1 MAREPQKR
9 LIELYEKGVLTKEE
23 ARACFLEFDEEPDF
37 LVEKE
42 KPRLSFTLPSLK
54 IFSSSKLKQEYTFSD
69 IESLFLSVSEGKI
82 TFIKSKSDQVQIHL
96 VYPQQTNQ
104 AFLPQIYVE
113 NKGLH
118 FASNLPCHLTISLPN
133 QWMSILNLEL
143 GRADARLD
151 YLPFEDV
158 SIHSVTDKKQQDIRV
173 TAMGQMSQHLFLQL
187 VEAPIYLQVPKHQG
201 LRGKAESS
209 AGQLVMNKKKK
220 PSPYFFERKGE
231 PLLHL
236 YIKTVTSPIIVKGVP
251 HAIRI
256 L

>member
-1 MAREPQKR
+1 MAREAQKR
-9 LIELYEKGVLTKEE
+9 LIELYEKGVLTKDE

-37 LVEKE
+37 LVEEE

-54 IFSSSKLKQEYTFSD
+54 IFSSSKLKQDYAFSD
-69 IESLFLSVSEGKI
+69 IDSLFISVSKGKI
-82 TFIKSKSDQVQIHL
+82 VFVKSKSEQVQIHL

-113 NKGLH
+113 NRGLH
-118 FASNLPCHLTISLPN
+118 FASNLPCHLTVSLPN

-158 SIHSVTDKKQQDIRV
+158 SIHSATDKKQQDIRI
-173 TAMGQMSQHLFLQL
+173 TAMDQMSQHLFLQL

-201 LRGKAESS
+201 LRGKVESS
-209 AGQLVMNKKKK
+209 TGQLVVNKKKK
-220 PSPYFFERKGE
+220 PSPYYCEKKGDK
-231 PLLHL
+231 LLRLH
-236 YIKTVTSPIIVKGVP
+236 IKTVTSQIIVKGVQ

>member
-158 SIHSVTDKKQQDIRV
+158 SIHSVTDKKQQDIRI